1 MADHGEV
8 EYATAEGND
17 LPAHEANYESFIQ
30 FTVIGAVFVINILV
44 GLAIGGVLG
53 HWLLLAAVIIAG
65 AIAAGVSAWTGSRSS
80 RRRRARPLASHVAVQ
95 PPTADAATGHPV
107 ASQGD
112 GVNAHLCSA

>member
-30 FTVIGAVFVINILV
+30 FTVIGAVFVITILV

-65 AIAAGVSAWTGSRSS
+65 AIAAVVSAWTGSRI
-80 RRRRARPLASHVAVQ
+80 PGIVVLALSLL
-95 PPTADAATGHPV
+95 TLLF
-107 ASQGD
+107 ASY
-112 GVNAHLCSA
+112 S

>member
-17 LPAHEANYESFIQ
+17 LLAHEATYED
-30 FTVIGAVFVINILV
+30 FTHFVVIGLVFVITILV

-65 AIAAGVSAWTGSRSS
+65 AIAAGISAWTGTRL
-80 RRRRARPLASHVAVQ
+80 PGVVVLALSLLALLF
-95 PPTADAATGHPV
+95 AAY
-107 ASQGD
+107 S
-112 GVNAHLCSA
+112 

>member
-17 LPAHEANYESFIQ
+17 LPAHEANYVA
-30 FTVIGAVFVINILV
+30 FTHFAVIGTVYVINILV

-65 AIAAGVSAWTGSRSS
+65 DHRGRRVRVDGIAHSRC
-80 RRRRARPLASHVAVQ
+80 RRARPFASHAAVLLLQ
-95 PPTADAATGHPV
+95 LTPGPATQSPVRETA
-107 ASQGD
+107 
-112 GVNAHLCSA
+112 

>member
-17 LPAHEANYESFIQ
+17 LPAHEANYESFTH
-30 FTVIGAVFVINILV
+30 FAVIGTVLVITILV

-65 AIAAGVSAWTGSRSS
+65 DHRGRRLRMDGIAHA
-80 RRRRARPLASHVAVQ
+80 RRRRAGALAARV
-95 PPTADAATGHPV
+95 PV
-107 ASQGD
+107 
-112 GVNAHLCSA
+112 LRLR

>member
-17 LPAHEANYESFIQ
+17 LPAHEANYEAFVNLA
-30 FTVIGAVFVINILV
+30 VIGTVYVVNILV

-65 AIAAGVSAWTGSRSS
+65 TIAAGVSGWTGSRI
-80 RRRRARPLASHVAVQ
+80 PGIVVLALSLL
-95 PPTADAATGHPV
+95 TLLF
-107 ASQGD
+107 ASY
-112 GVNAHLCSA
+112 S

>member
-1 MADHGEV
+1 MLEGLMADHGEV

-30 FTVIGAVFVINILV
+30 FTVIGTVFVITILV

-65 AIAAGVSAWTGSRSS
+65 AIAAVVSAWTGSRIPGIVVLGLS
-80 RRRRARPLASHVAVQ
+80 LLTLLFASH
-95 PPTADAATGHPV
+95 G
-107 ASQGD
+107 
-112 GVNAHLCSA
+112 

>member
-30 FTVIGAVFVINILV
+30 FTVIGTVFVITILV
-44 GLAIGGVLG
+44 GLALGGVLG

-65 AIAAGVSAWTGSRSS
+65 AIAAVVSAWTGSRIPGIVVLALS
-80 RRRRARPLASHVAVQ
+80 LLTLLFASH
-95 PPTADAATGHPV
+95 G
-107 ASQGD
+107 
-112 GVNAHLCSA
+112 

>member
-17 LPAHEANYESFIQ
+17 LPTHEANYEAFIQ
-30 FTVIGAVFVINILV
+30 FTVVGAVLVINILV

-65 AIAAGVSAWTGSRSS
+65 VVAAGVSAWTGSRI
-80 RRRRARPLASHVAVQ
+80 PGIVVLALSLL
-95 PPTADAATGHPV
+95 TLLF
-107 ASQGD
+107 ASY
-112 GVNAHLCSA
+112 S